1 MPSAAAGPVAALGLK
16 TRSALMSGDM
26 DLATTTAAGAAQN
39 AAAQA
44 QSLAAAAAAT
54 AAPAGALPAAARSG
68 AYRWG
73 AMDIASHSLPAVPA
87 RSSSAGRPARP
98 VAAIFQ
104 PGHRPAAG
112 RSASAPR
119 PKKRGRPPKAGGE
132 FICPRCNVGVGSKET
147 LNNSHYKEYEI
158 AKPDGSTEKH
168 RLCVT
173 MDAKV
178 RSLFAH
184 FCSLSARFLLAF
196 CSRFAHFLF
205 SSAHICSYLLIFGSY
220 MAHVLLTFCSLL
232 LLFMLTFC
240 SRFSYVFCSRFCSY
254 FAQLYTDLLT
264 VCSFYAH
271 FWLIFYS
278 LSATRLTGHKA
289 AQGDGEDAA
298 TACWAGHTGVHTAGG
313 ARGRY

>member
-1 MPSAAAGPVAALGLK
+1 MPSAAGPAAALGLK

-98 VAAIFQ
+98 VAPIFQ
-104 PGHRPAAG
+104 LGHRPAAG
-112 RSASAPR
+112 RSASAPPAKR
-119 PKKRGRPPKAGGE
+119 RGRPPKAGGE
-132 FICPRCNVGVGSKET
+132 FYCPRCNESRGSLET
-147 LNNSHYKEYEI
+147 LNNSHFKEYEI
-158 AKPDGSTEKH
+158 TKRDGSKEKR
-168 RLCVT
+168 RLCVI

-184 FCSLSARFLLAF
+184 FCSLSA
-196 CSRFAHFLF
+196 
-205 SSAHICSYLLIFGSY
+205 
-220 MAHVLLTFCSLL
+220 HVWLTFC
-232 LLFMLTFC
+232 
-240 SRFSYVFCSRFCSY
+240 
-254 FAQLYTDLLT
+254 
-264 VCSFYAH
+264 
-271 FWLIFYS
+271 
-278 LSATRLTGHKA
+278 
-289 AQGDGEDAA
+289 
-298 TACWAGHTGVHTAGG
+298 
-313 ARGRY
+313 

>member
-1 MPSAAAGPVAALGLK
+1 MPSAAGPAAALGLK

-184 FCSLSARFLLAF
+184 FCSLSARFLLTF
-196 CSRFAHFLF
+196 CSF
-205 SSAHICSYLLIFGSY
+205 SVQFCSYLLIFAHIWLIYGSCF
-220 MAHVLLTFCSLL
+220 AHFLLTFAPFYAHILLTFFLRFLLTFLLIFCSVIYRSPHCLLILCPFLAHFLLTFC
-232 LLFMLTFC
+232 
-240 SRFSYVFCSRFCSY
+240 
-254 FAQLYTDLLT
+254 
-264 VCSFYAH
+264 
-271 FWLIFYS
+271 
-278 LSATRLTGHKA
+278 
-289 AQGDGEDAA
+289 
-298 TACWAGHTGVHTAGG
+298 HTID
-313 ARGRY
+313 RS